1 MHNDLQ
7 LSIEKAAE
15 VLIHCYEKGG
25 KVLICGNGGSAADAG
40 HLVGELMKNFESER
54 PLHPELK
61 GTLER
66 VSPERGGYLAR
77 NLQQGLPAI
86 SLSAHGALTSAI
98 ANDMDADLVF
108 AQQVNG
114 YGKEG
119 DVLIG
124 ISTSGNSQNVLDALI
139 TARAKGI
146 ITIGFSGESG
156 GKMKAFCD
164 ILIAVPATATARV
177 QELHLPIYHSLCRLI
192 EQHLFSA

>member
-1 MHNDLQ
+1 MHKDLQ
-7 LSIEKAAE
+7 LSIEKAADA
-15 VLIHCYEKGG
+15 LIHCYEKGG
-25 KVLICGNGGSAADAG
+25 KVLICGNGGSAADAD
-40 HLVGELMKNFESER
+40 HLVGELMKSFESER
-54 PLHPELK
+54 PLPPELK

-77 NLQQGLPAI
+77 NLQQGVPAI

-146 ITIGFSGESG
+146 RTIGFSGEPG

-164 ILIAVPATATARV
+164 ILIAVPASETARV